1 MKKRSTRVTVW
12 RGKWRNTEGSK
23 FYVENSRCHY
33 VVMRGCTEGTCLSLA
48 G

>member
-12 RGKWRNTEGSK
+12 RGKWRNTQGSK